1 MDYRHMLPSTP
12 TRPAGPNFS
21 STKLKLNMLHNNLSL
36 PTILLIGAC
45 IQTALFL
52 LPIPKLY
59 SVGPAIGLLLFRIID
74 TTLITYNLIPNPYL
88 KDAIHKKVTA
98 QPHDREGNFSGPG
111 KEKIAVMLL
120 GAKSNHP
127 LGMFEP
133 RFGKV
138 GSFLRRMTEE
148 LNGDPTQDSG
158 FLGQSAVMRKDNNG
172 ATENI
177 TISYWRSIDDVHRF
191 AYGPAHLAAWRWWN
205 DNVKKLNHIGI
216 MHEVYE
222 ADAGMWEGVYVNFQP
237 TLLANTTYLKK
248 DGQLVGGEV
257 KEEWVRPLLDASRGN
272 LRTSRGRRGLLDRRE
287 DVKAVY
293 GQDAGTYETV

>member
-1 MDYRHMLPSTP
+1 MLPSTP
-12 TRPAGPNFS
+12 TRPAGPNFN
-21 STKLKLNMLHNNLSL
+21 STKLKLNMLHNNLSIQ
-36 PTILLIGAC
+36 TILLIGAC
-45 IQTALFL
+45 LQTVLFL

-59 SVGPAIGLLLFRIID
+59 SVGPAIGLLLFRIVD

-98 QPHDREGNFSGPG
+98 QPHDRDGNFGGPG

-133 RFGKV
+133 RFGEV
-138 GSFLRRMTEE
+138 GKFLRRMTEE
-148 LNGDPTQDSG
+148 LNGDSTRDSG

-191 AYGPAHLAAWRWWN
+191 AYGPSHLAAWRWWN
-205 DNVKKLNHIGI
+205 DNMKKLNHIGI

-272 LRTSRGRRGLLDRRE
+272 LRTAMGRRGLLDRKE
-287 DVKAVY
+287 DIKAVY
-293 GQDAGTYETV
+293 DQDAGSYETV

>member
-1 MDYRHMLPSTP
+1 MLPSAP
-12 TRPAGPNFS
+12 ARPAGPNFS

-36 PTILLIGAC
+36 QTILLIGAC
-45 IQTALFL
+45 VQTVLFL

-59 SVGPAIGLLLFRIID
+59 SVGPAMGLLLFRIID

-98 QPHDREGNFSGPG
+98 QPHDREGNFAGPG
-111 KEKIAVMLL
+111 KEKIAILLL

-127 LGMFEP
+127 LGIFEP
-133 RFGKV
+133 QFGKV
-138 GSFLRRMTEE
+138 GKFLRRMTEE

-158 FLGQSAVMRKDNNG
+158 FLGQSAVSRKDDNG

-191 AYGPAHLAAWRWWN
+191 AYGPSHLAAWRWWN
-205 DNVKKLNHIGI
+205 DNMKKLNHVGI

-272 LRTSRGRRGLLDRRE
+272 LRTSMGRRGLLDRKE
-287 DVKAVY
+287 DLKAVY
-293 GQDAGTYETV
+293 EPDAGTHETV

>member
-1 MDYRHMLPSTP
+1 
-12 TRPAGPNFS
+12 
-21 STKLKLNMLHNNLSL
+21 MLHNNLSIQ
-36 PTILLIGAC
+36 TILLIGAC
-45 IQTALFL
+45 LQTVLFL

-59 SVGPAIGLLLFRIID
+59 SVGPAIGLLLFRIVD

-98 QPHDREGNFSGPG
+98 QPHDRDGNFGGPG

-133 RFGKV
+133 RFGEV
-138 GSFLRRMTEE
+138 GKFLRRMTEE
-148 LNGDPTQDSG
+148 LNGDSTRDSG

-191 AYGPAHLAAWRWWN
+191 AYGPSHLAAWRWWN
-205 DNVKKLNHIGI
+205 DNMKKLNHIGI

-272 LRTSRGRRGLLDRRE
+272 LRTAMGRRGLLDRKE
-287 DVKAVY
+287 DIKAVY
-293 GQDAGTYETV
+293 DQDAGSYETV

>member
-1 MDYRHMLPSTP
+1 
-12 TRPAGPNFS
+12 
-21 STKLKLNMLHNNLSL
+21 MLHNNLSL
-36 PTILLIGAC
+36 QTILLIGAC
-45 IQTALFL
+45 VQTVLFL

-59 SVGPAIGLLLFRIID
+59 SVGPAIALLLFRITD

-98 QPHDREGNFSGPG
+98 QPHDCEGNFAGPG
-111 KEKIAVMLL
+111 KEKIAIMLL

-133 RFGKV
+133 QFGKV
-138 GSFLRRMTEE
+138 GKFLRRMTEE

-158 FLGQSAVMRKDNNG
+158 CMSPSFTSFLLGIELKANTCIVLGQSAVSRKDNNG

-205 DNVKKLNHIGI
+205 DNMKKLNHIGI

-272 LRTSRGRRGLLDRRE
+272 LRTAMGRRGLLDRKE
-287 DVKAVY
+287 DIKAVY
-293 GQDAGTYETV
+293 EQDVGTYETV